1 MGEGS
6 RPPKLSIVSGCWSV
20 KQDPSPSS
28 GHFHPDPQCAFPV
41 PRDIGGALADGDP
54 ATLIFVVECF
64 HVLHSDPDPGSGLTL
79 FAAAEVDA
87 SSVARD
93 MRELVGAPGRVLK
106 SQQIHIKSKAVRNV
120 GDAEDRLDAFKA
132 DAAAT

>member
-1 MGEGS
+1 
-6 RPPKLSIVSGCWSV
+6 VSV

-41 PRDIGGALADGDP
+41 PRDISWGLAGGDP

-64 HVLHSDPDPGSGLTL
+64 HVLPYDPDPGSRLTL
-79 FAAAEVDA
+79 SFAAEVDA

-93 MRELVGAPGRVLK
+93 MREVVGAPGRVLK
-106 SQQIHIKSKAVRNV
+106 AQQVHIKPAAVRNV
-120 GDAEDRLDAFKA
+120 VDTEDRLDAFKRTA
-132 DAAAT
+132 VLSCDLVSIIFLIPPEGY